1 MIQPIVDILFEVLLY
16 FYELTG
22 NYGVAI
28 IILTIIVKIITF
40 PLTHKQLQSTKAIQE
55 IQPEVKKLQ
64 EKYKDDKEKL
74 NEETMK
80 LWKENKVNPLA
91 GCLPL
96 IVQFPVLIAMF
107 RLLQDTE
114 ALFLSKGIMVANDAF
129 LFLIFD
135 MTQRDTT
142 FILPILAGLTT
153 FLQQKLMT
161 TDQSQKGL
169 LYMMPIMIAGFSIQF
184 PAGLAMYWVLQ
195 NIFSVG
201 QHMLINKPVL
211 KGALKKNENS

>member
-114 ALFLSKGIMVANDAF
+114 ILFLSKGIMEFDKM
-129 LFLIFD
+129 FLIFD

-142 FILPILAGLTT
+142 YILPILAGLTT

-161 TDQSQKGL
+161 TDQSQKAL

-195 NIFSVG
+195 NILSVG

>member
-1 MIQPIVDILFEVLLY
+1 MIQSIVEILFEVLLY

-28 IILTIIVKIITF
+28 IILTIIVKVITF
-40 PLTHKQLQSTKAIQE
+40 PLTNKQLQSTKAIQE
-55 IQPEVKKLQ
+55 IQPEIKKLQ
-64 EKYKDDKEKL
+64 EKYKNDKEKL

-80 LWKENKVNPLA
+80 LWKENKINPLA

-114 ALFLSKGIMVANDAF
+114 ALFLSKGIMEFDKM
-129 LFLIFD
+129 FLIFD

-142 FILPILAGLTT
+142 FILPILAGVST
-153 FLQQKLMT
+153 FLQQRLMT
-161 TDQSQKGL
+161 TDQSQKAM
-169 LYMMPIMIAGFSIQF
+169 LYMMPIMLFAFSISL

-195 NIFSVG
+195 NLLSVG